1 MQGVRKV
8 FIAVIRKILL
18 IPLTEMKTAIARNN
32 IGVNVLAEG
41 YEFRYPYS
49 CSGLSLIPATQ

>member
-1 MQGVRKV
+1 
-8 FIAVIRKILL
+8 
-18 IPLTEMKTAIARNN
+18 MKTAIARNS

-49 CSGLSLIPATQ
+49 CSGLSLIPAAQ